1 MVEGIYCR
9 KLLKTRVLGCYD
21 AVASH
26 AGGHRIIVRL
36 GVFDSALCGRA
47 QKLGDVLCLGRILA
61 HRYPLTSV
69 VFIDIGFWDPAFL
82 WGRYRSMIWLST
94 SGIVVALAV
103 IMLLWV
109 VPRASRRAPAN
120 GSRRQLARV
129 GRTAEDIF
137 SSAKVLFNEETARST
152 GAAVPSASGR
162 AEVYA
167 STSTGSLEPLGG
179 VEFAESAA
187 SAAVNVQ
194 QRQEE
199 FTDDKTQLLYTTDA
213 AESAEDTDLWEE
225 ATMRE
230 DTNAQQQGTHDT
242 ELYDEPYDEDL
253 YAPEPDLD
261 SAPGAEPADGEVD
274 APAHW
279 EVTANSQPSGSR
291 IGRSIPE
298 VNIDAE
304 TEGQDPS
311 AAGED
316 TDSQPRSGT
325 HHQGTGRAEE
335 PRREAP
341 SAAAVRGPA
350 LHELSSPEE
359 VPEVQESML
368 GGPVPPGMTVHTG
381 RAVLLGVALLAFVAA
396 LGFALMAFSGMLS
409 WVWSVAALL
418 VAVATGGLLRYLAIS
433 GAKRPAAPRRESSN
447 APAAEQA
454 EATASTEHDSRE
466 SGADPAANT
475 RRSKE
480 TRPASARM
488 AAAGS
493 AARQGGSRTQGH
505 RAPAAEHHSEH
516 TAGRKRPAG
525 EGVQEGSSRPR
536 REPAPVRRHTPARRS
551 APAQGARA
559 AASPGVQREPDAQ
572 GAARRSAVEREPVR
586 ARTSQLPAIR
596 RGGRGSHLPPQLRPL
611 AHRDEPMLF
620 DIQSETPQV
629 PAASARTS
637 QPADSAKPSA
647 QATQTADSA
656 VSSASVTPAA
666 PAQSTPSQG
675 DSAEAVQPTV
685 PVPTQPPA
693 APARPE
699 AAAKTG
705 RVPQQNPSG
714 ASSFERSGSFDA
726 DVTAPITDG
735 IPTANLAQRAA
746 AARAQA
752 TRAAEAAQQVQREAA
767 ERARRRARQLNLQ
780 NPYPQQDP
788 VQQPSSDTA
797 EHTTVPL
804 GQGATPDA
812 PVQSPVPHTPV
823 PSTIDESD
831 LDSLDDDVS
840 PVFEPQQQL
849 GTLGSGFEDT
859 STQGIRLGPGAMP
872 MFKATSNTWEPVE
885 LPKPLHTLH
894 QKKDKDAKG
903 KGKTGE

>member
-1 MVEGIYCR
+1 M
-9 KLLKTRVLGCYD
+9 
-21 AVASH
+21 ASR

-36 GVFDSALCGRA
+36 GVFNPVLCGWA

-61 HRYPLTSV
+61 HRYPLISV
-69 VFIDIGFWDPAFL
+69 VFIDIGFWGPAFL

-137 SSAKVLFNEETARST
+137 LSAKVLFNEETARGT
-152 GAAVPSASGR
+152 GAAVPSASGK

-199 FTDDKTQLLYTTDA
+199 FADDKTQLLYTTDA
-213 AESAEDTDLWEE
+213 AESAEDADLWEE

-230 DTNAQQQGTHDT
+230 DANAQQQGAHDT

-261 SAPGAEPADGEVD
+261 SAPGAELADGEAD

-304 TEGQDPS
+304 TAGQDPS
-311 AAGED
+311 AAD

-335 PRREAP
+335 SRGEAP

-350 LHELSSPEE
+350 LHELSSTEE

-409 WVWSVAALL
+409 WVWPVAALL

-433 GAKRPAAPRRESSN
+433 GAKKPAASRRESSS
-447 APAAEQA
+447 APVSEQA
-454 EATASTEHDSRE
+454 EVTASAEHGSRE
-466 SGADPAANT
+466 SETAGADPAANT
-475 RRSKE
+475 RRTKGA
-480 TRPASARM
+480 RPAPARI

-493 AARQGGSRTQGH
+493 AARQGGSRMQGH
-505 RAPAAEHHSEH
+505 RAPAAEHRSERV
-516 TAGRKRPAG
+516 AGRERPAG
-525 EGVQEGSSRPR
+525 EGVQEESSRPR
-536 REPAPVRRHTPARRS
+536 REPAPLRRHTPARRS
-551 APAQGARA
+551 ASAQGARA

-572 GAARRSAVEREPVR
+572 GAARRSLAEREPVR

-620 DIQSETPQV
+620 DIQTETPQA
-629 PAASARTS
+629 PSA
-637 QPADSAKPSA
+637 SA
-647 QATQTADSA
+647 QATQPADSA
-656 VSSASVTPAA
+656 VSSAPVTAA
-666 PAQSTPSQG
+666 PTQSAPSQS
-675 DSAEAVQPTV
+675 DSAEAAQPTA

-705 RVPQQNPSG
+705 RVPQQNLSG

-735 IPTANLAQRAA
+735 ISTANLAQRAA

-812 PVQSPVPHTPV
+812 PPVQPPVPHTPV

>member
-36 GVFDSALCGRA
+36 GVFTPVLCGRA

-61 HRYPLTSV
+61 HRYPLISV
-69 VFIDIGFWDPAFL
+69 VFIDIGFWGPAFL

-137 SSAKVLFNEETARST
+137 LSAKVLFNEETARGT
-152 GAAVPSASGR
+152 GAAVPSASGK

-199 FTDDKTQLLYTTDA
+199 FADDKTQLLYTTDA
-213 AESAEDTDLWEE
+213 AESAEDADLWEE

-230 DTNAQQQGTHDT
+230 DANAQQQGAHDT

-261 SAPGAEPADGEVD
+261 SAPGAEPADGEAD

-304 TEGQDPS
+304 TVGQDPS
-311 AAGED
+311 AAD

-335 PRREAP
+335 SRGEAP

-350 LHELSSPEE
+350 LHELSSTEE

-409 WVWSVAALL
+409 WVWPVAALL

-433 GAKRPAAPRRESSN
+433 GAKKPAASRRESSS
-447 APAAEQA
+447 APVSEQA
-454 EATASTEHDSRE
+454 EATASAEHGSRE
-466 SGADPAANT
+466 SETAGADPAANT
-475 RRSKE
+475 HRAKGA
-480 TRPASARM
+480 RPAPARI

-493 AARQGGSRTQGH
+493 AARQGGSRMQGH
-505 RAPAAEHHSEH
+505 RAPAAEHRSERA
-516 TAGRKRPAG
+516 AGRERPAG
-525 EGVQEGSSRPR
+525 EGVQEESSRPR

-551 APAQGARA
+551 ASAQGSRA

-572 GAARRSAVEREPVR
+572 GAARRSSAEREPVR

-620 DIQSETPQV
+620 DIQPETPQA

-647 QATQTADSA
+647 QATQPADSA
-656 VSSASVTPAA
+656 VSSAPVTPAA
-666 PAQSTPSQG
+666 PTQSAPSQN
-675 DSAEAVQPTV
+675 DS
-685 PVPTQPPA
+685 
-693 APARPE
+693 
-699 AAAKTG
+699 
-705 RVPQQNPSG
+705 
-714 ASSFERSGSFDA
+714 
-726 DVTAPITDG
+726 
-735 IPTANLAQRAA
+735 
-746 AARAQA
+746 
-752 TRAAEAAQQVQREAA
+752 AEAAQQVQREAA

-804 GQGATPDA
+804 GQGTTPDVP
-812 PVQSPVPHTPV
+812 PVQPPVPHTPV

>member
-1 MVEGIYCR
+1 M
-9 KLLKTRVLGCYD
+9 
-21 AVASH
+21 ASR

-36 GVFDSALCGRA
+36 GVFNPVLCGWA

-61 HRYPLTSV
+61 HRYPLISV
-69 VFIDIGFWDPAFL
+69 VFIDIGFWGPAFL

-120 GSRRQLARV
+120 GSRRQLASV

-137 SSAKVLFNEETARST
+137 LSAKVLFNEETARGT
-152 GAAVPSASGR
+152 GAAVPSASGK

-199 FTDDKTQLLYTTDA
+199 FADDKTQLLYTTDA
-213 AESAEDTDLWEE
+213 AESAEDADLWEE

-230 DTNAQQQGTHDT
+230 DANAQQQGAHDT

-261 SAPGAEPADGEVD
+261 SAPGAELADGEAD

-304 TEGQDPS
+304 TAGQDPS
-311 AAGED
+311 AAD

-335 PRREAP
+335 SRGEAP

-350 LHELSSPEE
+350 LHELSSTEE

-409 WVWSVAALL
+409 WVWPVAALL

-433 GAKRPAAPRRESSN
+433 GAKKPAASRRESSS
-447 APAAEQA
+447 APVSEQA
-454 EATASTEHDSRE
+454 EVIASAEHGSRE
-466 SGADPAANT
+466 SETAGADPAANT
-475 RRSKE
+475 RRTKG
-480 TRPASARM
+480 TRPAPARI

-493 AARQGGSRTQGH
+493 AARQDSSRTQGR
-505 RAPAAEHHSEH
+505 RAPAAEHRSER
-516 TAGRKRPAG
+516 TAGRERPAG
-525 EGVQEGSSRPR
+525 EGVQEEPSRPR
-536 REPAPVRRHTPARRS
+536 REPAPLRRHTPARRS
-551 APAQGARA
+551 ASAQGARV
-559 AASPGVQREPDAQ
+559 AASPGVQREPDVQ

-620 DIQSETPQV
+620 DIQTETPQA
-629 PAASARTS
+629 PSA
-637 QPADSAKPSA
+637 SA
-647 QATQTADSA
+647 QATQPADSA
-656 VSSASVTPAA
+656 VSSAPVTAA
-666 PAQSTPSQG
+666 PTQSAPSQS
-675 DSAEAVQPTV
+675 DSAEAAQPTA

-705 RVPQQNPSG
+705 RVPQQNLSG

-726 DVTAPITDG
+726 DATAPITDG
-735 IPTANLAQRAA
+735 ISTANLAQRAA

-812 PVQSPVPHTPV
+812 PPVQPPVPHTPV

>member
-21 AVASH
+21 AVASR

-36 GVFDSALCGRA
+36 GVFNPVLCGRA

-69 VFIDIGFWDPAFL
+69 VFIDIGFWGPAFL

-152 GAAVPSASGR
+152 GAAVPSASGKV
-162 AEVYA
+162 EVYA

-199 FTDDKTQLLYTTDA
+199 FADDKTQLLYTTDA
-213 AESAEDTDLWEE
+213 AESAEDADLWEE

-230 DTNAQQQGTHDT
+230 DANAQQQGAHDT

-261 SAPGAEPADGEVD
+261 SAPGAEPADGEAD

-298 VNIDAE
+298 VNIDTE
-304 TEGQDPS
+304 TAGQDPS
-311 AAGED
+311 AAD

-335 PRREAP
+335 SRGEAP

-350 LHELSSPEE
+350 LHELSSTEE

-409 WVWSVAALL
+409 WVWPVAALL

-433 GAKRPAAPRRESSN
+433 GAKKPAASRRESSS
-447 APAAEQA
+447 APVAEQA
-454 EATASTEHDSRE
+454 EATASAEHGSRE
-466 SGADPAANT
+466 SETAGADPAANT
-475 RRSKE
+475 RRAKGA
-480 TRPASARM
+480 RPAPARI

-493 AARQGGSRTQGH
+493 VARQGGSSTQGR
-505 RAPAAEHHSEH
+505 RAPAAEYRSERA
-516 TAGRKRPAG
+516 AGRERPAG
-525 EGVQEGSSRPR
+525 GGVQEELSRPR
-536 REPAPVRRHTPARRS
+536 REPASVRRHTPARRS
-551 APAQGARA
+551 ASAQGARA
-559 AASPGVQREPDAQ
+559 AASPGVQRKPDAQ
-572 GAARRSAVEREPVR
+572 GAARRSSAEREPVR

-620 DIQSETPQV
+620 DIQPETPQA
-629 PAASARTS
+629 PSA
-637 QPADSAKPSA
+637 SA
-647 QATQTADSA
+647 QATQPADSA
-656 VSSASVTPAA
+656 VSSAPVTPAA
-666 PAQSTPSQG
+666 PTQSAPSQS
-675 DSAEAVQPTV
+675 DSAEAAQPTA

-788 VQQPSSDTA
+788 VHQPSSDTA

-812 PVQSPVPHTPV
+812 SVQSPVPHTPV

>member
-1 MVEGIYCR
+1 M
-9 KLLKTRVLGCYD
+9 
-21 AVASH
+21 ASR

-36 GVFDSALCGRA
+36 GVFNPVLCGWA

-61 HRYPLTSV
+61 HRYPLISV
-69 VFIDIGFWDPAFL
+69 VFIDIGFWGPAFL

-120 GSRRQLARV
+120 GSRRQLASV

-137 SSAKVLFNEETARST
+137 LSAKVLFNEETARGT
-152 GAAVPSASGR
+152 GAAVPSASGK

-199 FTDDKTQLLYTTDA
+199 FADDKTQLLYTTDA
-213 AESAEDTDLWEE
+213 AESAEDADLWEE

-230 DTNAQQQGTHDT
+230 DANAQQQGAHDT

-261 SAPGAEPADGEVD
+261 SAPGAELADGEAD

-304 TEGQDPS
+304 TVGQDPS
-311 AAGED
+311 AAD

-335 PRREAP
+335 SRGEAP

-350 LHELSSPEE
+350 LHELSSTEE

-409 WVWSVAALL
+409 WVWPVAALL

-433 GAKRPAAPRRESSN
+433 GAKKPAASRRESSS
-447 APAAEQA
+447 APVSEQA
-454 EATASTEHDSRE
+454 EVIASAEHGSRE
-466 SGADPAANT
+466 SETAGADPAANT
-475 RRSKE
+475 RRTKG
-480 TRPASARM
+480 TRPAPARI

-505 RAPAAEHHSEH
+505 RAPAAEHRSERV
-516 TAGRKRPAG
+516 AGRERPAG
-525 EGVQEGSSRPR
+525 EGVQEESSRPR
-536 REPAPVRRHTPARRS
+536 REPAPLRRHTPARRS
-551 APAQGARA
+551 ASAQGARV
-559 AASPGVQREPDAQ
+559 AASPGVQREPDVQ

-620 DIQSETPQV
+620 DIQTETPQA
-629 PAASARTS
+629 PSA
-637 QPADSAKPSA
+637 SA
-647 QATQTADSA
+647 QATQPADSA
-656 VSSASVTPAA
+656 VSSAPVTAA
-666 PAQSTPSQG
+666 PTQSAPSQS
-675 DSAEAVQPTV
+675 DSAEAAQPTA

-705 RVPQQNPSG
+705 RVPQQNLSG

-726 DVTAPITDG
+726 DATAPITDG
-735 IPTANLAQRAA
+735 ISTANLAQRAA

-804 GQGATPDA
+804 GQGTTPDVP
-812 PVQSPVPHTPV
+812 PVQPPVPHTPV

>member
-1 MVEGIYCR
+1 M
-9 KLLKTRVLGCYD
+9 
-21 AVASH
+21 ASH

-36 GVFDSALCGRA
+36 GVFNPVLCGRA
-47 QKLGDVLCLGRILA
+47 QKLGDVLCLRRILA

-120 GSRRQLARV
+120 GSRRQLASV

-137 SSAKVLFNEETARST
+137 LSAKVLFNEEAARGT
-152 GAAVPSASGR
+152 GATVPSASGK

-199 FTDDKTQLLYTTDA
+199 FADDKTQLLYTTDA
-213 AESAEDTDLWEE
+213 AESAEDADLWEE

-230 DTNAQQQGTHDT
+230 EANAQQQGAHDT

-261 SAPGAEPADGEVD
+261 SAPGAEPADGEAD

-304 TEGQDPS
+304 TAGQDPS
-311 AAGED
+311 AAD
-316 TDSQPRSGT
+316 TDSQRPSGT

-335 PRREAP
+335 PRGEAP

-350 LHELSSPEE
+350 LHELSSTEE

-409 WVWSVAALL
+409 WVWPVAALL

-433 GAKRPAAPRRESSN
+433 GAKRPAASRRESSS
-447 APAAEQA
+447 APATEQA
-454 EATASTEHDSRE
+454 EATASAERGSRE
-466 SGADPAANT
+466 SETAGADPAANT
-475 RRSKE
+475 RRTKGA
-480 TRPASARM
+480 RPAPARI

-493 AARQGGSRTQGH
+493 VARQDSGRTQGR
-505 RAPAAEHHSEH
+505 RAPVAEHRSERA
-516 TAGRKRPAG
+516 AGRERPAG
-525 EGVQEGSSRPR
+525 EGVQEESSRPR
-536 REPAPVRRHTPARRS
+536 REPAPLRRHTPARRS
-551 APAQGARA
+551 ASAQGARA

-572 GAARRSAVEREPVR
+572 GAARRSAAEREPVR

-620 DIQSETPQV
+620 DIQPETPQAPSV
-629 PAASARTS
+629 
-637 QPADSAKPSA
+637 SA
-647 QATQTADSA
+647 QATQPADSA
-656 VSSASVTPAA
+656 VSSAPVTPAA
-666 PAQSTPSQG
+666 PTQSAPSQN
-675 DSAEAVQPTV
+675 DSAEAAQPTA

-693 APARPE
+693 TPARPE
-699 AAAKTG
+699 TAAKTG
-705 RVPQQNPSG
+705 RVPQQNLSG

-726 DVTAPITDG
+726 DATAPITDG

-780 NPYPQQDP
+780 NPYPQQ
-788 VQQPSSDTA
+788 QPSSDTA

-804 GQGATPDA
+804 GQGATPDVP
-812 PVQSPVPHTPV
+812 PVQPPVPHTPV

>member
-1 MVEGIYCR
+1 M
-9 KLLKTRVLGCYD
+9 
-21 AVASH
+21 ASH

-36 GVFDSALCGRA
+36 GVFNSALCGRA

-61 HRYPLTSV
+61 HRYPLISV
-69 VFIDIGFWDPAFL
+69 VFIDIGFWGPAFL

-120 GSRRQLARV
+120 GSRRQLASV

-137 SSAKVLFNEETARST
+137 LSAKVLFNEETARGT
-152 GAAVPSASGR
+152 GAAVPSASGK

-199 FTDDKTQLLYTTDA
+199 FADDKTQLLYTTDA
-213 AESAEDTDLWEE
+213 AESAEDADLWEE

-230 DTNAQQQGTHDT
+230 DANAQQQGAHDT

-261 SAPGAEPADGEVD
+261 SAPGAELADGEAD

-304 TEGQDPS
+304 TAGQDPS
-311 AAGED
+311 AAD
-316 TDSQPRSGT
+316 TDSQRPSGT

-335 PRREAP
+335 SRGEAP

-350 LHELSSPEE
+350 LHELSSTEE

-409 WVWSVAALL
+409 WVWPVAALL

-433 GAKRPAAPRRESSN
+433 GAKKPAASRRESSS
-447 APAAEQA
+447 APVSEQA
-454 EATASTEHDSRE
+454 EVIASAEHGSRE
-466 SGADPAANT
+466 SETAGADPAANT
-475 RRSKE
+475 RRTKG
-480 TRPASARM
+480 TRPAPARI

-493 AARQGGSRTQGH
+493 AARQDSGRTQGH
-505 RAPAAEHHSEH
+505 RAPAAEHRSERA
-516 TAGRKRPAG
+516 AGRERPAG
-525 EGVQEGSSRPR
+525 EGVQEESSRPR
-536 REPAPVRRHTPARRS
+536 REPAPLRRHTPARRS
-551 APAQGARA
+551 ASAQGARV

-572 GAARRSAVEREPVR
+572 GAARRSSAEREPVR

-620 DIQSETPQV
+620 DIQTETPQA
-629 PAASARTS
+629 PSA
-637 QPADSAKPSA
+637 SA
-647 QATQTADSA
+647 QATQPADSA
-656 VSSASVTPAA
+656 VSSAPVTAA
-666 PAQSTPSQG
+666 PTQSAPSQS
-675 DSAEAVQPTV
+675 DSAEAAQPTA

-705 RVPQQNPSG
+705 RVPQQNLSG

-726 DVTAPITDG
+726 DATAPITDG

-804 GQGATPDA
+804 GQGATPEVP
-812 PVQSPVPHTPV
+812 PVQPPVPHTPV

>member
-1 MVEGIYCR
+1 M
-9 KLLKTRVLGCYD
+9 
-21 AVASH
+21 ASR

-36 GVFDSALCGRA
+36 GVFNPVLCGWA

-61 HRYPLTSV
+61 HRYPLISV
-69 VFIDIGFWDPAFL
+69 VFIDIGFWGPAFL

-120 GSRRQLARV
+120 GSRRQLASV

-137 SSAKVLFNEETARST
+137 LSAKVLFNEETARGT
-152 GAAVPSASGR
+152 GAAVPSASGK

-199 FTDDKTQLLYTTDA
+199 FADDKTQLLYTTDA
-213 AESAEDTDLWEE
+213 AESAEDADLWEE

-230 DTNAQQQGTHDT
+230 DANAQQQGAHDT

-261 SAPGAEPADGEVD
+261 SAPGAELADGEAD

-304 TEGQDPS
+304 TAGQDPS
-311 AAGED
+311 AAD

-335 PRREAP
+335 SRGEAP

-350 LHELSSPEE
+350 LHELSSTEE

-409 WVWSVAALL
+409 WVWPVAALL

-433 GAKRPAAPRRESSN
+433 GAKKPAASRRESSS
-447 APAAEQA
+447 APVSEQA
-454 EATASTEHDSRE
+454 EVIASAEHGSRE
-466 SGADPAANT
+466 SETAGADPAANT
-475 RRSKE
+475 RRTKG
-480 TRPASARM
+480 TRPAPARI

-505 RAPAAEHHSEH
+505 RAPAAEHRSERV
-516 TAGRKRPAG
+516 AGRERPAG
-525 EGVQEGSSRPR
+525 EGVQEESSRPR
-536 REPAPVRRHTPARRS
+536 REPAPLRRHTPARRS
-551 APAQGARA
+551 ASAQGARV
-559 AASPGVQREPDAQ
+559 AASPGVQREPDVQ

-620 DIQSETPQV
+620 DIQTETPQA
-629 PAASARTS
+629 PSA
-637 QPADSAKPSA
+637 SA
-647 QATQTADSA
+647 QATQPADSA
-656 VSSASVTPAA
+656 VSSAPVTAA
-666 PAQSTPSQG
+666 PTQSAPSQS
-675 DSAEAVQPTV
+675 DSAEAAQPTA

-705 RVPQQNPSG
+705 RVPQQNLSG

-726 DVTAPITDG
+726 DATAPITDG

-812 PVQSPVPHTPV
+812 PPVQPPVPHTPV

>member
-1 MVEGIYCR
+1 M
-9 KLLKTRVLGCYD
+9 
-21 AVASH
+21 ASH

-36 GVFDSALCGRA
+36 GVFNSALCGRA

-61 HRYPLTSV
+61 HRYPLISV
-69 VFIDIGFWDPAFL
+69 VFIDIGFWGPAFL

-120 GSRRQLARV
+120 GSRRQLASV

-137 SSAKVLFNEETARST
+137 LSAKVLFNEETARGT
-152 GAAVPSASGR
+152 GAAVPSASGK

-199 FTDDKTQLLYTTDA
+199 FADDKTQLLYTTDA
-213 AESAEDTDLWEE
+213 AESAEDADLWEE

-230 DTNAQQQGTHDT
+230 DANAQQQGAHDT

-261 SAPGAEPADGEVD
+261 SAPGAEPADGEAD

-304 TEGQDPS
+304 TAGQDPS
-311 AAGED
+311 AAD
-316 TDSQPRSGT
+316 TDSQRPSGT

-335 PRREAP
+335 SRGEAP

-350 LHELSSPEE
+350 LHELSSTEE

-409 WVWSVAALL
+409 WVWPVAALL

-433 GAKRPAAPRRESSN
+433 GAKKPAASRRESSS
-447 APAAEQA
+447 APVSEQA
-454 EATASTEHDSRE
+454 EVIASAEHGSRE
-466 SGADPAANT
+466 SETAGADPAANT
-475 RRSKE
+475 RRTKGA
-480 TRPASARM
+480 RPAPARI

-493 AARQGGSRTQGH
+493 VARQGGSRMQGH
-505 RAPAAEHHSEH
+505 RAPAAEHRSER
-516 TAGRKRPAG
+516 TAGRERPAG
-525 EGVQEGSSRPR
+525 EGVQEESSRPR
-536 REPAPVRRHTPARRS
+536 REPAPLRRHTPARRS
-551 APAQGARA
+551 ASAQGARA

-572 GAARRSAVEREPVR
+572 GAARRSSAEREPVR

-620 DIQSETPQV
+620 DIQTETPQA
-629 PAASARTS
+629 PSA
-637 QPADSAKPSA
+637 SA
-647 QATQTADSA
+647 QATQPADSA
-656 VSSASVTPAA
+656 VSSAPVTAA
-666 PAQSTPSQG
+666 PTQSAPSQS
-675 DSAEAVQPTV
+675 DSAEAAQPTA

-705 RVPQQNPSG
+705 RVPQQNLSG

-726 DVTAPITDG
+726 DATAPITDG
-735 IPTANLAQRAA
+735 ISTANLAQRAA

-780 NPYPQQDP
+780 NPYPQQ
-788 VQQPSSDTA
+788 QPSSDTA

-804 GQGATPDA
+804 GQGATPEVP
-812 PVQSPVPHTPV
+812 PVQPPVPHTPV

-840 PVFEPQQQL
+840 PVFEPQL

>member
-36 GVFDSALCGRA
+36 GVFNPVLCGRA

-69 VFIDIGFWDPAFL
+69 VFIDIGFWGPAFL

-152 GAAVPSASGR
+152 GAAVPSASGKV
-162 AEVYA
+162 EVYA

-199 FTDDKTQLLYTTDA
+199 FADDKTQLLYTTDA
-213 AESAEDTDLWEE
+213 AESAEDADLWEE

-230 DTNAQQQGTHDT
+230 DANAQQQGAHDT

-261 SAPGAEPADGEVD
+261 SAPGAEPADGEAD

-304 TEGQDPS
+304 TAGQDPS
-311 AAGED
+311 AAD

-335 PRREAP
+335 SRGEAP

-350 LHELSSPEE
+350 LHELSSTEE

-409 WVWSVAALL
+409 WVWPVAALL

-433 GAKRPAAPRRESSN
+433 GAKKPAASRRESSS

-454 EATASTEHDSRE
+454 EATASAERGSRE
-466 SGADPAANT
+466 SETAGADPAANT
-475 RRSKE
+475 RRAKGA
-480 TRPASARM
+480 RPAPARI

-493 AARQGGSRTQGH
+493 VARQGGSSTQGR
-505 RAPAAEHHSEH
+505 RAPAAEYRSERA
-516 TAGRKRPAG
+516 AGRERPAG
-525 EGVQEGSSRPR
+525 GGVQEELSRPR
-536 REPAPVRRHTPARRS
+536 REPASVRRHTPARRS
-551 APAQGARA
+551 ASAQGARA
-559 AASPGVQREPDAQ
+559 AASPGVQRKPDAQ
-572 GAARRSAVEREPVR
+572 GAARRSSAEREPVR

-620 DIQSETPQV
+620 DIQPETPQA
-629 PAASARTS
+629 PSA
-637 QPADSAKPSA
+637 SA
-647 QATQTADSA
+647 QATQPADSA
-656 VSSASVTPAA
+656 VSSAPVTPAA
-666 PAQSTPSQG
+666 PTQSAPSQS
-675 DSAEAVQPTV
+675 DSAEAAQPTA

-788 VQQPSSDTA
+788 VHQPSSDTA

-812 PVQSPVPHTPV
+812 SVQSPVPHTPV

>member
-1 MVEGIYCR
+1 
-9 KLLKTRVLGCYD
+9 
-21 AVASH
+21 
-26 AGGHRIIVRL
+26 
-36 GVFDSALCGRA
+36 
-47 QKLGDVLCLGRILA
+47 
-61 HRYPLTSV
+61 
-69 VFIDIGFWDPAFL
+69 
-82 WGRYRSMIWLST
+82 MIWLST

-120 GSRRQLARV
+120 GSRRQLASV

-137 SSAKVLFNEETARST
+137 LSAKVLFNEETARGT
-152 GAAVPSASGR
+152 GAAVPSASGK

-199 FTDDKTQLLYTTDA
+199 FADDKTQLLYTTDA

-225 ATMRE
+225 VTMRE
-230 DTNAQQQGTHDT
+230 DANAQQQGAHDT

-261 SAPGAEPADGEVD
+261 SAPGAEPADGEAD

-304 TEGQDPS
+304 TAGQDPS
-311 AAGED
+311 AAD

-335 PRREAP
+335 SRGEAP

-350 LHELSSPEE
+350 LHELSSTEE

-381 RAVLLGVALLAFVAA
+381 RAVLLGVALLAFVAS

-409 WVWSVAALL
+409 WVWPVAALL

-433 GAKRPAAPRRESSN
+433 GAKKPAASRRESSS
-447 APAAEQA
+447 APVSEQA
-454 EATASTEHDSRE
+454 EATASAEHGSRE
-466 SGADPAANT
+466 SETVGADPAANT
-475 RRSKE
+475 RRTKGA
-480 TRPASARM
+480 RPAPARI

-493 AARQGGSRTQGH
+493 VARQDSGRTQGR
-505 RAPAAEHHSEH
+505 RAPAAEYRSER
-516 TAGRKRPAG
+516 TAGRERPAG
-525 EGVQEGSSRPR
+525 EGVQEESSRPR

-551 APAQGARA
+551 ASAQGARA

-572 GAARRSAVEREPVR
+572 GAARRSSAEREPVR

-620 DIQSETPQV
+620 DIQSETPQA
-629 PAASARTS
+629 PSA
-637 QPADSAKPSA
+637 SA
-647 QATQTADSA
+647 QATQPADST
-656 VSSASVTPAA
+656 VSSAPVTPAA
-666 PAQSTPSQG
+666 PTQSAPSQG
-675 DSAEAVQPTV
+675 DSAEAAQPTA

-699 AAAKTG
+699 AATRTG

-714 ASSFERSGSFDA
+714 ASSFERSCSFDA
-726 DVTAPITDG
+726 DATAPITDG

-788 VQQPSSDTA
+788 VHQPSSNTA

-804 GQGATPDA
+804 GQGTTPDA
-812 PVQSPVPHTPV
+812 PVQPPIPHTPV

>member
-1 MVEGIYCR
+1 
-9 KLLKTRVLGCYD
+9 
-21 AVASH
+21 
-26 AGGHRIIVRL
+26 
-36 GVFDSALCGRA
+36 
-47 QKLGDVLCLGRILA
+47 
-61 HRYPLTSV
+61 
-69 VFIDIGFWDPAFL
+69 
-82 WGRYRSMIWLST
+82 
-94 SGIVVALAV
+94 
-103 IMLLWV
+103 
-109 VPRASRRAPAN
+109 
-120 GSRRQLARV
+120 
-129 GRTAEDIF
+129 
-137 SSAKVLFNEETARST
+137 
-152 GAAVPSASGR
+152 
-162 AEVYA
+162 
-167 STSTGSLEPLGG
+167 
-179 VEFAESAA
+179 
-187 SAAVNVQ
+187 
-194 QRQEE
+194 
-199 FTDDKTQLLYTTDA
+199 
-213 AESAEDTDLWEE
+213 
-225 ATMRE
+225 MRE
-230 DTNAQQQGTHDT
+230 DANAQQQGAHDT

-261 SAPGAEPADGEVD
+261 SAPGAEPADGEAD

-311 AAGED
+311 AAGKD

-350 LHELSSPEE
+350 LHELSSTEE

-409 WVWSVAALL
+409 WVWPVAALL

-433 GAKRPAAPRRESSN
+433 GAKKPAASRRESSS

-454 EATASTEHDSRE
+454 EATASAEHGSRE
-466 SGADPAANT
+466 SETAGADPAANT
-475 RRSKE
+475 RRTKE
-480 TRPASARM
+480 ARPAPARI
-488 AAAGS
+488 AAAGLV
-493 AARQGGSRTQGH
+493 ARQGGSRMQGH
-505 RAPAAEHHSEH
+505 RAPAAEHRSERA
-516 TAGRKRPAG
+516 AGRERPAG
-525 EGVQEGSSRPR
+525 EGVQEESSRPR

-551 APAQGARA
+551 ASAQGARA
-559 AASPGVQREPDAQ
+559 AASPGVQRKPDAQ
-572 GAARRSAVEREPVR
+572 GAARRSLAEREPVR

-620 DIQSETPQV
+620 DIQPETP
-629 PAASARTS
+629 PAPSA
-637 QPADSAKPSA
+637 SA
-647 QATQTADSA
+647 QATQPADSA
-656 VSSASVTPAA
+656 VSSAPVTPAA
-666 PAQSTPSQG
+666 PTQSAPSQS
-675 DSAEAVQPTV
+675 DSAEAAQPTA

-705 RVPQQNPSG
+705 RVPQQNLSG

-726 DVTAPITDG
+726 DATAPITDG
-735 IPTANLAQRAA
+735 ISTANLAQRAA

-767 ERARRRARQLNLQ
+767 ERARRRARPLNLQ

-788 VQQPSSDTA
+788 VHQPSSDTA

-812 PVQSPVPHTPV
+812 PPVQPPVPHTPV

>member
-1 MVEGIYCR
+1 M
-9 KLLKTRVLGCYD
+9 
-21 AVASH
+21 ASR

-36 GVFDSALCGRA
+36 GVFNPVLCGWA

-61 HRYPLTSV
+61 HRYPLISV
-69 VFIDIGFWDPAFL
+69 VFIDIGFWGPAFL

-120 GSRRQLARV
+120 GSRRQLASV

-137 SSAKVLFNEETARST
+137 LSAKVLFNEETARGT
-152 GAAVPSASGR
+152 GAAVPSASGK

-199 FTDDKTQLLYTTDA
+199 FADDKTQLLYTTDA
-213 AESAEDTDLWEE
+213 AESAEDADLWEE

-230 DTNAQQQGTHDT
+230 DANAQQQGAHDT

-261 SAPGAEPADGEVD
+261 SAPGAELADGEAD

-304 TEGQDPS
+304 TAGQDPS
-311 AAGED
+311 AAD

-335 PRREAP
+335 SRGEAP

-350 LHELSSPEE
+350 LHELSSTEE

-409 WVWSVAALL
+409 WVWPVAALL

-433 GAKRPAAPRRESSN
+433 GAKKPAASRRESSS
-447 APAAEQA
+447 APVSEQA
-454 EATASTEHDSRE
+454 EVIASAEHGSRE
-466 SGADPAANT
+466 SETAGADPAANT
-475 RRSKE
+475 RRTKG
-480 TRPASARM
+480 TRPAPARI

-505 RAPAAEHHSEH
+505 RAPAAEHRSERV
-516 TAGRKRPAG
+516 AGRERPAG
-525 EGVQEGSSRPR
+525 EGVQEESSRPR
-536 REPAPVRRHTPARRS
+536 REPAPLRRHTPARRS
-551 APAQGARA
+551 ASAQGARV
-559 AASPGVQREPDAQ
+559 AASPGVQREPDVQ

-620 DIQSETPQV
+620 DIQTETPQA
-629 PAASARTS
+629 PSA
-637 QPADSAKPSA
+637 SA
-647 QATQTADSA
+647 QATQPADSA
-656 VSSASVTPAA
+656 VSSAPVTAA
-666 PAQSTPSQG
+666 PTQSAPSQS
-675 DSAEAVQPTV
+675 DSAEAAQPTA

-705 RVPQQNPSG
+705 RVPQQNLSG

-726 DVTAPITDG
+726 DATAPITDG
-735 IPTANLAQRAA
+735 ISTANLAQRAA

-812 PVQSPVPHTPV
+812 SVQSPVPHTPV

>member
-1 MVEGIYCR
+1 M
-9 KLLKTRVLGCYD
+9 
-21 AVASH
+21 ASR

-36 GVFDSALCGRA
+36 GVFNPVLCGRA

-120 GSRRQLARV
+120 GSRRQLASV

-137 SSAKVLFNEETARST
+137 SSAKVLFNEETARGT
-152 GAAVPSASGR
+152 GAAVPSASGK

-187 SAAVNVQ
+187 SAVVNVQ

-199 FTDDKTQLLYTTDA
+199 FADDKTQLLYTTDA
-213 AESAEDTDLWEE
+213 AESAEDADLWEE

-230 DTNAQQQGTHDT
+230 EANAQQQGAHDT

-261 SAPGAEPADGEVD
+261 SAPGAEPADGEAD

-304 TEGQDPS
+304 TAGQDPS

-325 HHQGTGRAEE
+325 HHQGTGRAEG
-335 PRREAP
+335 PRGEAP
-341 SAAAVRGPA
+341 SAAVVRGPA
-350 LHELSSPEE
+350 LHELSSTEE

-381 RAVLLGVALLAFVAA
+381 RAVLLGVALLAFIAA

-409 WVWSVAALL
+409 WVWPVAALL

-433 GAKRPAAPRRESSN
+433 GAKKPAASRRESSS
-447 APAAEQA
+447 APAVEQA
-454 EATASTEHDSRE
+454 EPTASAEHGSRE
-466 SGADPAANT
+466 SETVGADPAANT
-475 RRSKE
+475 RRTKG
-480 TRPASARM
+480 TRPAPARI

-493 AARQGGSRTQGH
+493 VARQDSGRTQGR
-505 RAPAAEHHSEH
+505 RAPAAEYRSER
-516 TAGRKRPAG
+516 TAGRERPAG
-525 EGVQEGSSRPR
+525 EGVQEESSRPR
-536 REPAPVRRHTPARRS
+536 REPAPLRRHTPARRS
-551 APAQGARA
+551 ASAQGARA

-572 GAARRSAVEREPVR
+572 GTARRSLAEREPVR

-620 DIQSETPQV
+620 DIQPETPQA
-629 PAASARTS
+629 PSA
-637 QPADSAKPSA
+637 SA
-647 QATQTADSA
+647 QATQPADSA
-656 VSSASVTPAA
+656 VSSAPVTPAA
-666 PAQSTPSQG
+666 PIQSAPSQS
-675 DSAEAVQPTV
+675 DSAEAAQPTA

-735 IPTANLAQRAA
+735 ISTANLAQRAA

-780 NPYPQQDP
+780 NPYPQQ
-788 VQQPSSDTA
+788 QPSSDTA

-804 GQGATPDA
+804 GQGTTPDA

>member
-1 MVEGIYCR
+1 M
-9 KLLKTRVLGCYD
+9 
-21 AVASH
+21 ASR

-36 GVFDSALCGRA
+36 GVFNPVLCGRA

-69 VFIDIGFWDPAFL
+69 VFIDIGFWGPAFL

-152 GAAVPSASGR
+152 GAAVPSASGKV
-162 AEVYA
+162 EVYA

-199 FTDDKTQLLYTTDA
+199 FADDKTQLLYTTDA
-213 AESAEDTDLWEE
+213 AESAEDADLWEE

-230 DTNAQQQGTHDT
+230 DANAQQQGAHDT

-261 SAPGAEPADGEVD
+261 SAPGAEPADGEAD

-304 TEGQDPS
+304 TAGQDPS
-311 AAGED
+311 AAD

-335 PRREAP
+335 SRGEAP

-350 LHELSSPEE
+350 LHELSSTEE

-409 WVWSVAALL
+409 WVWPVAALL

-433 GAKRPAAPRRESSN
+433 GAKKPAASRRESSS
-447 APAAEQA
+447 APVAEQA
-454 EATASTEHDSRE
+454 EATASAEHGSRE
-466 SGADPAANT
+466 SETAGADPAANT
-475 RRSKE
+475 RRAKGA
-480 TRPASARM
+480 RPAPARI

-493 AARQGGSRTQGH
+493 VARQGGSSTQGR
-505 RAPAAEHHSEH
+505 RAPAAEYRSERA
-516 TAGRKRPAG
+516 AGRERPAG
-525 EGVQEGSSRPR
+525 GGVQEELSRPR
-536 REPAPVRRHTPARRS
+536 REPASVRRHTPARRS
-551 APAQGARA
+551 ASAQGARA
-559 AASPGVQREPDAQ
+559 AASPGVQRKPDAQ
-572 GAARRSAVEREPVR
+572 GAARRSSAEREPVR

-620 DIQSETPQV
+620 DIQPETPQA
-629 PAASARTS
+629 PSA
-637 QPADSAKPSA
+637 SA
-647 QATQTADSA
+647 QATQPADSA
-656 VSSASVTPAA
+656 VSSAPVTPAA
-666 PAQSTPSQG
+666 PTQSAPSQS
-675 DSAEAVQPTV
+675 DSAEAAQPTA

-788 VQQPSSDTA
+788 VHQPSSDTA

-812 PVQSPVPHTPV
+812 SVQSPVPHTPV

>member
-1 MVEGIYCR
+1 
-9 KLLKTRVLGCYD
+9 
-21 AVASH
+21 
-26 AGGHRIIVRL
+26 
-36 GVFDSALCGRA
+36 
-47 QKLGDVLCLGRILA
+47 
-61 HRYPLTSV
+61 
-69 VFIDIGFWDPAFL
+69 
-82 WGRYRSMIWLST
+82 MIWLST

-120 GSRRQLARV
+120 GSRRQLASV

-137 SSAKVLFNEETARST
+137 LSAKVLFNEEAAHGT
-152 GAAVPSASGR
+152 GAAVPSASGK

-187 SAAVNVQ
+187 SAAVTVQ

-199 FTDDKTQLLYTTDA
+199 FADDKTQLLYTTDA
-213 AESAEDTDLWEE
+213 AESAEDADLWEE

-230 DTNAQQQGTHDT
+230 DANAQQQGAHDI

-261 SAPGAEPADGEVD
+261 SAPGAEPADGEAD

-304 TEGQDPS
+304 TAGQDPS

-316 TDSQPRSGT
+316 TDSQRPSGT
-325 HHQGTGRAEE
+325 HHQGTRRAEE
-335 PRREAP
+335 SRGEAP

-350 LHELSSPEE
+350 LHELSSTEE

-409 WVWSVAALL
+409 WVWPVAALL

-433 GAKRPAAPRRESSN
+433 GAKKPAASRRESSS
-447 APAAEQA
+447 APVSEQA
-454 EATASTEHDSRE
+454 EATASAERGSRE
-466 SGADPAANT
+466 SETAGADPAANT
-475 RRSKE
+475 RRTKGA
-480 TRPASARM
+480 RPAPARI

-493 AARQGGSRTQGH
+493 TARQGGGRTQGR
-505 RAPAAEHHSEH
+505 RAPAAEHRSER
-516 TAGRKRPAG
+516 AAERERPAG
-525 EGVQEGSSRPR
+525 EGAQEESSRPR
-536 REPAPVRRHTPARRS
+536 REPAPLRRHTPARRS
-551 APAQGARA
+551 ASAQGARA
-559 AASPGVQREPDAQ
+559 AASPRVQREPDAQ
-572 GAARRSAVEREPVR
+572 GAARRSAAEREPVR

-620 DIQSETPQV
+620 DIQPETPQA
-629 PAASARTS
+629 PSA
-637 QPADSAKPSA
+637 SA
-647 QATQTADSA
+647 QATQPADSA
-656 VSSASVTPAA
+656 VSSAPVAPAA
-666 PAQSTPSQG
+666 PTQSAPSQS
-675 DSAEAVQPTV
+675 DSAEAAQSTA

-735 IPTANLAQRAA
+735 ISTANLAQRAA

-804 GQGATPDA
+804 GQGATPDVP
-812 PVQSPVPHTPV
+812 PVQPPVPHTPV

>member
-1 MVEGIYCR
+1 M
-9 KLLKTRVLGCYD
+9 
-21 AVASH
+21 ASR

-36 GVFDSALCGRA
+36 GVFNPVLCGWA

-61 HRYPLTSV
+61 HRYPLISV
-69 VFIDIGFWDPAFL
+69 VFIDIGFWGPAFL

-137 SSAKVLFNEETARST
+137 LSAKVLFNEETARGT
-152 GAAVPSASGR
+152 GAAVPSASGK

-199 FTDDKTQLLYTTDA
+199 FADDKTQLLYTTDA
-213 AESAEDTDLWEE
+213 AESAEDADLWEE

-230 DTNAQQQGTHDT
+230 DANAQQQGAHDT

-261 SAPGAEPADGEVD
+261 SAPGAELADGEAD

-304 TEGQDPS
+304 TAGQDPS

-316 TDSQPRSGT
+316 TDSQHPSGT
-325 HHQGTGRAEE
+325 HHQGTGCAEE
-335 PRREAP
+335 SRGEAP

-350 LHELSSPEE
+350 LHELSSIEE

-433 GAKRPAAPRRESSN
+433 GAKRPAASRRESSS
-447 APAAEQA
+447 APVSEQA
-454 EATASTEHDSRE
+454 EVIASAEHGSRE
-466 SGADPAANT
+466 SETAGADPAANT
-475 RRSKE
+475 RRTKGA
-480 TRPASARM
+480 RPAPARI

-493 AARQGGSRTQGH
+493 AARQGGSRMQGH
-505 RAPAAEHHSEH
+505 RAPAAEHRSERA
-516 TAGRKRPAG
+516 AGRERPAG

-536 REPAPVRRHTPARRS
+536 REPAPMRRHTPARRS
-551 APAQGARA
+551 APAQGARI
-559 AASPGVQREPDAQ
+559 AASPGVQREPGAQ
-572 GAARRSAVEREPVR
+572 GTARRSAVEREPVR

-611 AHRDEPMLF
+611 VHRDEPMLF
-620 DIQSETPQV
+620 DIQSETPQA

-647 QATQTADSA
+647 QATQAADPA
-656 VSSASVTPAA
+656 VSSAPVTPAA
-666 PAQSTPSQG
+666 PAQSAPSQG
-675 DSAEAVQPTV
+675 DSAEAVQPTA

-693 APARPE
+693 APAQPE

-705 RVPQQNPSG
+705 RVPQQQNPSG
-714 ASSFERSGSFDA
+714 ASSLERSGSFDA
-726 DVTAPITDG
+726 DATAPITDG

-752 TRAAEAAQQVQREAA
+752 TRAAETAQQVQREAA

-804 GQGATPDA
+804 GQGAAPDA
-812 PVQSPVPHTPV
+812 PPTQPPVPHTPV

-859 STQGIRLGPGAMP
+859 STQGVRLGPGAMP

>member
-1 MVEGIYCR
+1 M
-9 KLLKTRVLGCYD
+9 
-21 AVASH
+21 ASH

-36 GVFDSALCGRA
+36 GVFNSMLCGRA

-61 HRYPLTSV
+61 HRYPLISV

-137 SSAKVLFNEETARST
+137 LSAKVLFNEETARGT
-152 GAAVPSASGR
+152 GAAVPSASGK

-199 FTDDKTQLLYTTDA
+199 FADDKTQLLYTTDA
-213 AESAEDTDLWEE
+213 AESAEDADLWEE

-230 DTNAQQQGTHDT
+230 DANAQQQGAHDT

-261 SAPGAEPADGEVD
+261 SAPGAEPADGEAD

-304 TEGQDPS
+304 TAGQDPS
-311 AAGED
+311 AAD

-335 PRREAP
+335 SRGEAP

-350 LHELSSPEE
+350 LHELSSTEE

-409 WVWSVAALL
+409 WVWPVAALL

-433 GAKRPAAPRRESSN
+433 AAKKPAASRRESSS
-447 APAAEQA
+447 APVAEQA
-454 EATASTEHDSRE
+454 EATASAEHGSRE
-466 SGADPAANT
+466 SETAGADPAANT
-475 RRSKE
+475 RRAKGA
-480 TRPASARM
+480 RPAPTRI

-493 AARQGGSRTQGH
+493 AARQDSSRTQGR
-505 RAPAAEHHSEH
+505 RAPAAEHRSERA
-516 TAGRKRPAG
+516 AGRERPAG
-525 EGVQEGSSRPR
+525 EGVQEESSRPR

-551 APAQGARA
+551 ASAQGARA
-559 AASPGVQREPDAQ
+559 AASPGVQREPDVQ
-572 GAARRSAVEREPVR
+572 GAARRSSAEREPVR

-620 DIQSETPQV
+620 DIQPETPQA
-629 PAASARTS
+629 PSA
-637 QPADSAKPSA
+637 SA
-647 QATQTADSA
+647 QATQPADSA
-656 VSSASVTPAA
+656 VSSAPVTPAA
-666 PAQSTPSQG
+666 PTQSAPSQS
-675 DSAEAVQPTV
+675 DSAEAAQPTA

-735 IPTANLAQRAA
+735 ISTANLAQRAA

-780 NPYPQQDP
+780 NPYPQQ
-788 VQQPSSDTA
+788 QPSSDTA

-812 PVQSPVPHTPV
+812 PPAQPPIPHTPV

>member
-1 MVEGIYCR
+1 M
-9 KLLKTRVLGCYD
+9 
-21 AVASH
+21 ASR

-36 GVFDSALCGRA
+36 GVFNPVLCGWA

-137 SSAKVLFNEETARST
+137 LSAKVLFNEETARGT
-152 GAAVPSASGR
+152 GAAVPSASGK

-199 FTDDKTQLLYTTDA
+199 FADDKTQLLYTTDA
-213 AESAEDTDLWEE
+213 AESAEDADLWEE

-230 DTNAQQQGTHDT
+230 DANAQQQGAHDT

-261 SAPGAEPADGEVD
+261 SAPGAELADGEAD

-304 TEGQDPS
+304 TAGQDPS

-316 TDSQPRSGT
+316 TDSQHPSGT
-325 HHQGTGRAEE
+325 HHQGTGCAEE
-335 PRREAP
+335 SRGEAP

-350 LHELSSPEE
+350 LHELSSIEE

-433 GAKRPAAPRRESSN
+433 GAKRPAASRRESSS
-447 APAAEQA
+447 APVSEQA
-454 EATASTEHDSRE
+454 EVIASAEHGSRE
-466 SGADPAANT
+466 SETAGADPAANT
-475 RRSKE
+475 RRTKGA
-480 TRPASARM
+480 RPAPARI

-493 AARQGGSRTQGH
+493 AARQGGSRMQGH
-505 RAPAAEHHSEH
+505 RAPAAEHRSERA
-516 TAGRKRPAG
+516 AGRERPAG

-536 REPAPVRRHTPARRS
+536 REPAPMRRHTPARRS
-551 APAQGARA
+551 APAQGARI
-559 AASPGVQREPDAQ
+559 AASPGVQREPGAQ
-572 GAARRSAVEREPVR
+572 GTARRSAVEREPVR

-611 AHRDEPMLF
+611 VHRDEPMLF
-620 DIQSETPQV
+620 DIQSETPQA

-647 QATQTADSA
+647 QATQAADPA
-656 VSSASVTPAA
+656 VSSAPVTPAA
-666 PAQSTPSQG
+666 PAQSAPSQG
-675 DSAEAVQPTV
+675 DSAEAVQPTA

-693 APARPE
+693 APAQPE

-705 RVPQQNPSG
+705 RVPQQQNPSG
-714 ASSFERSGSFDA
+714 ASSLERSGSFDA
-726 DVTAPITDG
+726 DATAPITDG

-752 TRAAEAAQQVQREAA
+752 TRAAETAQQVQREAA

-804 GQGATPDA
+804 GQGAAPDA
-812 PVQSPVPHTPV
+812 PPTQPPVPHTPV

-859 STQGIRLGPGAMP
+859 STQGVRLGPGAMP

-894 QKKDKDAKG
+894 QKKGKDGKG

>member
-1 MVEGIYCR
+1 M
-9 KLLKTRVLGCYD
+9 
-21 AVASH
+21 ASR

-36 GVFDSALCGRA
+36 GVFNPVLCGWA

-61 HRYPLTSV
+61 HRYPLISV
-69 VFIDIGFWDPAFL
+69 VFIDIGFWGPAFL

-120 GSRRQLARV
+120 GSRRQLASV

-137 SSAKVLFNEETARST
+137 LSAKVLFNEETARGT
-152 GAAVPSASGR
+152 GAAVPSASGK

-199 FTDDKTQLLYTTDA
+199 FADDKTQLLYTTDA
-213 AESAEDTDLWEE
+213 AESAEDADLWEE

-230 DTNAQQQGTHDT
+230 DANAQQQGAHDT

-261 SAPGAEPADGEVD
+261 SAPGAELADGEAD

-304 TEGQDPS
+304 TAGQDPS
-311 AAGED
+311 AAD

-335 PRREAP
+335 SRGEAP

-350 LHELSSPEE
+350 LHELSSTEE

-409 WVWSVAALL
+409 WVWPVAALL

-433 GAKRPAAPRRESSN
+433 GAKKPAASRRESSS
-447 APAAEQA
+447 APVSEQA
-454 EATASTEHDSRE
+454 EVIASAEHGSRE
-466 SGADPAANT
+466 SETAGADPAANT
-475 RRSKE
+475 RRTKG
-480 TRPASARM
+480 TRPAPARI

-505 RAPAAEHHSEH
+505 RAPAAEHRSERV
-516 TAGRKRPAG
+516 AGRERPAG
-525 EGVQEGSSRPR
+525 EGVQEESSRPR
-536 REPAPVRRHTPARRS
+536 REPAPLRRHTPARRS
-551 APAQGARA
+551 ASAQGARV
-559 AASPGVQREPDAQ
+559 AASPGVQREPDVQ

-620 DIQSETPQV
+620 DIQTETPQA
-629 PAASARTS
+629 PSA
-637 QPADSAKPSA
+637 SA
-647 QATQTADSA
+647 QATQPADSA
-656 VSSASVTPAA
+656 VSSAPVTAA
-666 PAQSTPSQG
+666 PTQSAPSQS
-675 DSAEAVQPTV
+675 DSAEAAQPTA

-705 RVPQQNPSG
+705 RVPQQNLSG

-726 DVTAPITDG
+726 DATAPITDG
-735 IPTANLAQRAA
+735 ISTANLAQRAA

-804 GQGATPDA
+804 GHGATPDVP
-812 PVQSPVPHTPV
+812 PVQPPVPHTPV

-840 PVFEPQQQL
+840 PVFEPQL

>member
-36 GVFDSALCGRA
+36 GVFNPVLCGRA

-69 VFIDIGFWDPAFL
+69 VFIDIGFWGPAFL

-152 GAAVPSASGR
+152 GAAVPSASGKV
-162 AEVYA
+162 EVYA

-199 FTDDKTQLLYTTDA
+199 FADDKTQLLYTTDA
-213 AESAEDTDLWEE
+213 AESAEDADLWEE

-230 DTNAQQQGTHDT
+230 DANAQQQGAHDT

-261 SAPGAEPADGEVD
+261 SAPGAEPADGEAD

-304 TEGQDPS
+304 TAGQDPS
-311 AAGED
+311 AAD

-335 PRREAP
+335 SRGEAP

-350 LHELSSPEE
+350 LHELSSTEE

-409 WVWSVAALL
+409 WVWPVAALL

-433 GAKRPAAPRRESSN
+433 GAKKPAASRRESSS
-447 APAAEQA
+447 APVAEQA
-454 EATASTEHDSRE
+454 EATASAEHGSRE
-466 SGADPAANT
+466 SETAGADPAANT
-475 RRSKE
+475 RRAKGA
-480 TRPASARM
+480 RPAP
-488 AAAGS
+488 
-493 AARQGGSRTQGH
+493 AARQGGSSTQGR
-505 RAPAAEHHSEH
+505 RAPAAEYRSERA
-516 TAGRKRPAG
+516 AGRERPAG
-525 EGVQEGSSRPR
+525 EGVQEESSRPR
-536 REPAPVRRHTPARRS
+536 REPASVRRHTPARRS
-551 APAQGARA
+551 ASAQGARA
-559 AASPGVQREPDAQ
+559 AASPGVQRKPDAQ
-572 GAARRSAVEREPVR
+572 GAARRSSAEREPVR

-620 DIQSETPQV
+620 DIQPETPQA
-629 PAASARTS
+629 PSA
-637 QPADSAKPSA
+637 SA
-647 QATQTADSA
+647 QATQPADSA
-656 VSSASVTPAA
+656 VSSAPVTPAA
-666 PAQSTPSQG
+666 PTQSAPSQS
-675 DSAEAVQPTV
+675 DSAEAAQPTA

-767 ERARRRARQLNLQ
+767 ERAR
-780 NPYPQQDP
+780 
-788 VQQPSSDTA
+788 
-797 EHTTVPL
+797 VPAA
-804 GQGATPDA
+804 GR
-812 PVQSPVPHTPV
+812 
-823 PSTIDESD
+823 
-831 LDSLDDDVS
+831 
-840 PVFEPQQQL
+840 
-849 GTLGSGFEDT
+849 GS
-859 STQGIRLGPGAMP
+859 
-872 MFKATSNTWEPVE
+872 
-885 LPKPLHTLH
+885 
-894 QKKDKDAKG
+894 
-903 KGKTGE
+903 

>member
-1 MVEGIYCR
+1 M
-9 KLLKTRVLGCYD
+9 
-21 AVASH
+21 ASR

-36 GVFDSALCGRA
+36 GVFNPVLCGWA

-61 HRYPLTSV
+61 HRYPLISV
-69 VFIDIGFWDPAFL
+69 VFIDIGFWGPAFL

-137 SSAKVLFNEETARST
+137 LSAKVLFNEETARGT
-152 GAAVPSASGR
+152 GAAVPSASGK

-199 FTDDKTQLLYTTDA
+199 FADDKTQLLYTTDA
-213 AESAEDTDLWEE
+213 AESAEDADLWEE

-230 DTNAQQQGTHDT
+230 DANAQQQGAHDT

-261 SAPGAEPADGEVD
+261 SAPGAELADGEAD

-304 TEGQDPS
+304 TAGQDPS
-311 AAGED
+311 AAD

-335 PRREAP
+335 SRGEAP

-350 LHELSSPEE
+350 LHELSSTEE

-409 WVWSVAALL
+409 WVWPVAALL

-433 GAKRPAAPRRESSN
+433 GAKKPAASRRESSS
-447 APAAEQA
+447 APVSEQA
-454 EATASTEHDSRE
+454 EVIASAEHGSRE
-466 SGADPAANT
+466 SETAGADPAANT
-475 RRSKE
+475 RRTKG
-480 TRPASARM
+480 TRPAPARI

-505 RAPAAEHHSEH
+505 RAPAAEHRSERV
-516 TAGRKRPAG
+516 AGRERPAG
-525 EGVQEGSSRPR
+525 EGVQEESSRPR
-536 REPAPVRRHTPARRS
+536 REPAPLRRHTPARRS
-551 APAQGARA
+551 ASAQGARV
-559 AASPGVQREPDAQ
+559 AASPGVQREPDVQ

-620 DIQSETPQV
+620 DIQTETPQA
-629 PAASARTS
+629 PSA
-637 QPADSAKPSA
+637 SA
-647 QATQTADSA
+647 QATQPADSA
-656 VSSASVTPAA
+656 VSSAPVTAA
-666 PAQSTPSQG
+666 PTQSAPSQS
-675 DSAEAVQPTV
+675 DSAEAAQPTA

-705 RVPQQNPSG
+705 RVPQQNLSG

-726 DVTAPITDG
+726 DATAPITDG
-735 IPTANLAQRAA
+735 ISTANLAQRAA

-804 GQGATPDA
+804 GQGATPDVP
-812 PVQSPVPHTPV
+812 PVQPPVPHTPV

>member
-1 MVEGIYCR
+1 
-9 KLLKTRVLGCYD
+9 
-21 AVASH
+21 
-26 AGGHRIIVRL
+26 
-36 GVFDSALCGRA
+36 
-47 QKLGDVLCLGRILA
+47 
-61 HRYPLTSV
+61 
-69 VFIDIGFWDPAFL
+69 
-82 WGRYRSMIWLST
+82 MIWLST

-120 GSRRQLARV
+120 GSRRQLASV

-137 SSAKVLFNEETARST
+137 LSAKVLFNEETARGT
-152 GAAVPSASGR
+152 GAAVPSASGK
-162 AEVYA
+162 AEVYV

-179 VEFAESAA
+179 AEFAESAA

-199 FTDDKTQLLYTTDA
+199 FVDDKTQLLYTTDA
-213 AESAEDTDLWEE
+213 AESAEDADLWEE

-230 DTNAQQQGTHDT
+230 DANAQQQGAHDT

-261 SAPGAEPADGEVD
+261 SAPGAEPADGEAD

-304 TEGQDPS
+304 TVGQDPS
-311 AAGED
+311 AAD
-316 TDSQPRSGT
+316 TDSQRPSGT

-335 PRREAP
+335 SRGEAP

-350 LHELSSPEE
+350 LHELSSTEE

-409 WVWSVAALL
+409 WVWPVAALL

-433 GAKRPAAPRRESSN
+433 GAKKPAASRRESSS
-447 APAAEQA
+447 APVSEQA
-454 EATASTEHDSRE
+454 EVTASAEHGSRE
-466 SGADPAANT
+466 SETAGADPAANT
-475 RRSKE
+475 LRTKGA
-480 TRPASARM
+480 RPAPARI

-493 AARQGGSRTQGH
+493 AARQDSSRTQGR
-505 RAPAAEHHSEH
+505 RAPAAEHRSERA
-516 TAGRKRPAG
+516 AGRERPAG
-525 EGVQEGSSRPR
+525 EGVQEESSRPR

-551 APAQGARA
+551 ASAQGARA

-572 GAARRSAVEREPVR
+572 GAARRSSAEREPVR

-620 DIQSETPQV
+620 DIQPETPQA
-629 PAASARTS
+629 PSA
-637 QPADSAKPSA
+637 SA
-647 QATQTADSA
+647 QATQPADSA
-656 VSSASVTPAA
+656 VSSAPVTPAA
-666 PAQSTPSQG
+666 PTQSAPSQN
-675 DSAEAVQPTV
+675 DSAEAAQPTA

-699 AAAKTG
+699 TAARTG

-726 DVTAPITDG
+726 DATAPITDG

-780 NPYPQQDP
+780 NPYPQQ
-788 VQQPSSDTA
+788 QPSSDMA

-804 GQGATPDA
+804 GQGTTPDVP
-812 PVQSPVPHTPV
+812 PVQPPVPHTPV

>member
-36 GVFDSALCGRA
+36 GVFNSMLCGRA

-61 HRYPLTSV
+61 HRYPLISV

-137 SSAKVLFNEETARST
+137 LSAKVLFNEETARGT
-152 GAAVPSASGR
+152 GAAVPSASGK

-213 AESAEDTDLWEE
+213 AESAEDADLWEE

-230 DTNAQQQGTHDT
+230 DANAQQQGAHDT

-261 SAPGAEPADGEVD
+261 SAPGAEPADGEAD

-304 TEGQDPS
+304 TAGQDPS
-311 AAGED
+311 AAD

-335 PRREAP
+335 SRGEAP

-350 LHELSSPEE
+350 LHELSSTEE

-368 GGPVPPGMTVHTG
+368 GGPVPPGMTVHAG

-409 WVWSVAALL
+409 WVWPVAALL

-433 GAKRPAAPRRESSN
+433 GAKKPAASRRESSS
-447 APAAEQA
+447 APVSEQA
-454 EATASTEHDSRE
+454 EVIASAEHGSRE
-466 SGADPAANT
+466 SETVGADPAANT
-475 RRSKE
+475 RRTKE
-480 TRPASARM
+480 ARPAPARI

-493 AARQGGSRTQGH
+493 AARQGGSRMQGH
-505 RAPAAEHHSEH
+505 RAPAAEHRSERA
-516 TAGRKRPAG
+516 AGRERPAG
-525 EGVQEGSSRPR
+525 EGVQEESSRPR

-551 APAQGARA
+551 ASAQGARA

-572 GAARRSAVEREPVR
+572 GAARRSSAEREPVR

-620 DIQSETPQV
+620 DIQTETPQA
-629 PAASARTS
+629 PSA
-637 QPADSAKPSA
+637 SA
-647 QATQTADSA
+647 QATQPADSA
-656 VSSASVTPAA
+656 VSSAPVTAA
-666 PAQSTPSQG
+666 PTQSAPSQS
-675 DSAEAVQPTV
+675 DSAEAAQPTA

-705 RVPQQNPSG
+705 RVPQQNLSG

-726 DVTAPITDG
+726 DATAPITDG
-735 IPTANLAQRAA
+735 ISTANLAQRAA

-788 VQQPSSDTA
+788 VHQLSSDTA

-804 GQGATPDA
+804 GQGTTPDA
-812 PVQSPVPHTPV
+812 PVQPPVPHTPV

>member
-1 MVEGIYCR
+1 M
-9 KLLKTRVLGCYD
+9 
-21 AVASH
+21 ASR

-36 GVFDSALCGRA
+36 GVFNPVLCGWA

-61 HRYPLTSV
+61 HRYPLISV
-69 VFIDIGFWDPAFL
+69 VFIDIGFWGPAFL

-120 GSRRQLARV
+120 GSRRQLASV

-137 SSAKVLFNEETARST
+137 LSAKVLFNEETARGT
-152 GAAVPSASGR
+152 GAAVPSASGK

-199 FTDDKTQLLYTTDA
+199 FADDKTQLLYTTDA
-213 AESAEDTDLWEE
+213 AESAEDADLWEE

-230 DTNAQQQGTHDT
+230 DANAQQQGAHDT

-261 SAPGAEPADGEVD
+261 SAPGAELADGEAD

-304 TEGQDPS
+304 TAGQDPS
-311 AAGED
+311 AAD

-335 PRREAP
+335 SRGEAP

-350 LHELSSPEE
+350 LHELSSTEE

-409 WVWSVAALL
+409 WVWPVAALL

-433 GAKRPAAPRRESSN
+433 GAKKPAASRRESSS
-447 APAAEQA
+447 APVSEQA
-454 EATASTEHDSRE
+454 EVIASAEHGSRE
-466 SGADPAANT
+466 SETAGADPAANT
-475 RRSKE
+475 RRTKG
-480 TRPASARM
+480 TRPAPARI

-505 RAPAAEHHSEH
+505 RAPAAEHRSERV
-516 TAGRKRPAG
+516 AGRERPAG
-525 EGVQEGSSRPR
+525 EGVQEESSRPR
-536 REPAPVRRHTPARRS
+536 REPAPLRRHTPARRS
-551 APAQGARA
+551 ASAQGARV
-559 AASPGVQREPDAQ
+559 AASPGVQREPDVQ

-620 DIQSETPQV
+620 DIQTETPQA
-629 PAASARTS
+629 PSA
-637 QPADSAKPSA
+637 SA
-647 QATQTADSA
+647 QATQPADSA
-656 VSSASVTPAA
+656 VSSAPVTAA
-666 PAQSTPSQG
+666 PTQSAPSQS
-675 DSAEAVQPTV
+675 DSAEAAQPTA

-705 RVPQQNPSG
+705 RVPQQNLSG

-735 IPTANLAQRAA
+735 ISTANLAQRAA

-804 GQGATPDA
+804 GHGATPDVP
-812 PVQSPVPHTPV
+812 PVQPPVPHTPV

-840 PVFEPQQQL
+840 PVFEPQL

>member
-36 GVFDSALCGRA
+36 GVFNPVLCGRA

-69 VFIDIGFWDPAFL
+69 VFIDIGFWGPAFL

-152 GAAVPSASGR
+152 GAAVPSASGKV
-162 AEVYA
+162 EVYA

-199 FTDDKTQLLYTTDA
+199 FADDKTQLLYTTDA
-213 AESAEDTDLWEE
+213 AESAEDADLWEE

-230 DTNAQQQGTHDT
+230 DANAQQQGAHDT

-261 SAPGAEPADGEVD
+261 SAPGAEPADGEAD

-304 TEGQDPS
+304 TAGQDPS
-311 AAGED
+311 AAD

-335 PRREAP
+335 SRGEAP

-350 LHELSSPEE
+350 LHELSSTEE

-409 WVWSVAALL
+409 WVWPVAALL

-433 GAKRPAAPRRESSN
+433 GAKKPAASRRESSS
-447 APAAEQA
+447 APVAEQA
-454 EATASTEHDSRE
+454 EATASAEHGSRE
-466 SGADPAANT
+466 SETAGADPAANT
-475 RRSKE
+475 RRAKGA
-480 TRPASARM
+480 RPAPARI

-493 AARQGGSRTQGH
+493 VARQGGSSTQGR
-505 RAPAAEHHSEH
+505 RAPAAEYRSERA
-516 TAGRKRPAG
+516 AGRERPAG
-525 EGVQEGSSRPR
+525 GGVQEELSRPR
-536 REPAPVRRHTPARRS
+536 REPASVRRHTPARRS
-551 APAQGARA
+551 ASAQGARA
-559 AASPGVQREPDAQ
+559 AASPGVQRKPDAQ
-572 GAARRSAVEREPVR
+572 GAARRSSAEREPVR

-620 DIQSETPQV
+620 DIQPETPQA
-629 PAASARTS
+629 PSA
-637 QPADSAKPSA
+637 SA
-647 QATQTADSA
+647 QATQPADSA
-656 VSSASVTPAA
+656 VSSAPVTPAA
-666 PAQSTPSQG
+666 PTQSAPSQS
-675 DSAEAVQPTV
+675 DSAEAAQPTA

-780 NPYPQQDP
+780 NPYPQQ
-788 VQQPSSDTA
+788 QPSSDTA

-812 PVQSPVPHTPV
+812 PVQPPVPHTPV

-894 QKKDKDAKG
+894 QKKNKDAKG

>member
-1 MVEGIYCR
+1 M
-9 KLLKTRVLGCYD
+9 
-21 AVASH
+21 ASR

-36 GVFDSALCGRA
+36 GVFNPVLCGRA

-120 GSRRQLARV
+120 GSRRQLASV

-137 SSAKVLFNEETARST
+137 LSAKVLFNEETARGT
-152 GAAVPSASGR
+152 GAAVPSASGK

-199 FTDDKTQLLYTTDA
+199 FVDDKTQLLYTTDA
-213 AESAEDTDLWEE
+213 AESAEDADLWEE

-230 DTNAQQQGTHDT
+230 DANAQQQGAHDT

-261 SAPGAEPADGEVD
+261 SAPGAEPADGEAD

-304 TEGQDPS
+304 TAGQDPS
-311 AAGED
+311 AAD

-335 PRREAP
+335 SRGEAP

-350 LHELSSPEE
+350 LHELSSTEE

-409 WVWSVAALL
+409 WVWPVAALL

-433 GAKRPAAPRRESSN
+433 GAKKPAASRRESSS
-447 APAAEQA
+447 APVAEQA
-454 EATASTEHDSRE
+454 EATASAERGSRE
-466 SGADPAANT
+466 SETAGADPAANT
-475 RRSKE
+475 RRTKE
-480 TRPASARM
+480 ARPAPARI

-493 AARQGGSRTQGH
+493 AARQDSGRTQGH
-505 RAPAAEHHSEH
+505 RAPAAEHRSERA
-516 TAGRKRPAG
+516 AGRERPAG
-525 EGVQEGSSRPR
+525 EGVQEESSRPR

-551 APAQGARA
+551 ASAQGARVV
-559 AASPGVQREPDAQ
+559 ASPGVQRKPDAQ
-572 GAARRSAVEREPVR
+572 GAARRSAAEREPVR

-620 DIQSETPQV
+620 DIQPETPQA
-629 PAASARTS
+629 PSA
-637 QPADSAKPSA
+637 SA
-647 QATQTADSA
+647 QATQPADSA
-656 VSSASVTPAA
+656 VSSAPVTPAA
-666 PAQSTPSQG
+666 PTQSAPSQS
-675 DSAEAVQPTV
+675 DSAEAAQPTA

-788 VQQPSSDTA
+788 VHQPSSDTA

>member
-1 MVEGIYCR
+1 
-9 KLLKTRVLGCYD
+9 
-21 AVASH
+21 
-26 AGGHRIIVRL
+26 
-36 GVFDSALCGRA
+36 
-47 QKLGDVLCLGRILA
+47 
-61 HRYPLTSV
+61 
-69 VFIDIGFWDPAFL
+69 
-82 WGRYRSMIWLST
+82 MIWLST

-120 GSRRQLARV
+120 GSRRQLASV

-137 SSAKVLFNEETARST
+137 LSAKVLFNEETARGT
-152 GAAVPSASGR
+152 GAAVPSASGK

-199 FTDDKTQLLYTTDA
+199 YADDKTQLLYTTDA
-213 AESAEDTDLWEE
+213 AESAEDADLWEE

-230 DTNAQQQGTHDT
+230 DANAQQQGAHDT

-261 SAPGAEPADGEVD
+261 SAPGAEPADGEAD

-304 TEGQDPS
+304 TAGQDPS
-311 AAGED
+311 AAD

-325 HHQGTGRAEE
+325 HHQGTGRAEG
-335 PRREAP
+335 PRGEAP

-350 LHELSSPEE
+350 LHELSSTEE

-409 WVWSVAALL
+409 WVWPVAALL

-433 GAKRPAAPRRESSN
+433 GVKKPAASRRESSS

-454 EATASTEHDSRE
+454 EATASAERGSRE
-466 SGADPAANT
+466 SETAGADPAANT
-475 RRSKE
+475 RRTKGA
-480 TRPASARM
+480 RPAPARI

-493 AARQGGSRTQGH
+493 AARQDSGRTQGR
-505 RAPAAEHHSEH
+505 RAPAAEHRSERA
-516 TAGRKRPAG
+516 AGRERPAG
-525 EGVQEGSSRPR
+525 EGVQEESSRPR

-551 APAQGARA
+551 ASAQGARA

-572 GAARRSAVEREPVR
+572 GAARRSSVEREPVR

-620 DIQSETPQV
+620 DIQPE
-629 PAASARTS
+629 TS
-637 QPADSAKPSA
+637 QAPSASA
-647 QATQTADSA
+647 QATQPADSA
-656 VSSASVTPAA
+656 VSSAPVTPAA
-666 PAQSTPSQG
+666 PTQSAPSQS
-675 DSAEAVQPTV
+675 DSAEAAQPTA

-705 RVPQQNPSG
+705 RVPQQNLSG

-780 NPYPQQDP
+780 NPYPQQ
-788 VQQPSSDTA
+788 QPSSDTA

-804 GQGATPDA
+804 GQGTTPDVP
-812 PVQSPVPHTPV
+812 PVQPPVPHTPV

-840 PVFEPQQQL
+840 PVFEPQL

>member
-36 GVFDSALCGRA
+36 GVFNSMLCGRA
-47 QKLGDVLCLGRILA
+47 QKLGDVLCLGRILV
-61 HRYPLTSV
+61 HRYPLISV

-137 SSAKVLFNEETARST
+137 LSAKVLFNEETARGT
-152 GAAVPSASGR
+152 GAAVPSASGKT
-162 AEVYA
+162 EVYA

-199 FTDDKTQLLYTTDA
+199 FADDKTQLLYTTDA
-213 AESAEDTDLWEE
+213 AESAEDADLWEE

-230 DTNAQQQGTHDT
+230 DANVQQQGAHDT

-261 SAPGAEPADGEVD
+261 SAPGAEPADGEAD

-304 TEGQDPS
+304 TAGQDPS
-311 AAGED
+311 AAD
-316 TDSQPRSGT
+316 TDSQRPSGT

-335 PRREAP
+335 SRGEAP

-350 LHELSSPEE
+350 LHELSSTEE

-409 WVWSVAALL
+409 WVWPVAALL

-433 GAKRPAAPRRESSN
+433 GAKKPAASRRESSS
-447 APAAEQA
+447 APVSEQA
-454 EATASTEHDSRE
+454 EVTASAEHGSRE
-466 SGADPAANT
+466 SETAGADPAANT
-475 RRSKE
+475 RRTKE
-480 TRPASARM
+480 ARPAPARI

-493 AARQGGSRTQGH
+493 VARQDSSRTQG
-505 RAPAAEHHSEH
+505 RRTPAAEHRSERA
-516 TAGRKRPAG
+516 AGRERPAG
-525 EGVQEGSSRPR
+525 EGVQEESSRPR

-551 APAQGARA
+551 ASAQGARA

-572 GAARRSAVEREPVR
+572 GAARRSSAEREPVR

-620 DIQSETPQV
+620 DIQPETPQA
-629 PAASARTS
+629 PSA
-637 QPADSAKPSA
+637 SA
-647 QATQTADSA
+647 QATQPADSA
-656 VSSASVTPAA
+656 VSSAPVTPAA
-666 PAQSTPSQG
+666 PTQS
-675 DSAEAVQPTV
+675 DSAEAAQPTA

-788 VQQPSSDTA
+788 VHQPSSDTA

>member
-1 MVEGIYCR
+1 M
-9 KLLKTRVLGCYD
+9 
-21 AVASH
+21 ASH

-36 GVFDSALCGRA
+36 GVFNPVLCGWA

-61 HRYPLTSV
+61 HRYPLISV
-69 VFIDIGFWDPAFL
+69 VFIDIGFWGPAFL

-120 GSRRQLARV
+120 GSRRQLASV

-137 SSAKVLFNEETARST
+137 LSAKVLFNEETARGT
-152 GAAVPSASGR
+152 GAAVPSASGK

-199 FTDDKTQLLYTTDA
+199 FADDKTQLLYTTDA
-213 AESAEDTDLWEE
+213 AESAEDADLWEE

-230 DTNAQQQGTHDT
+230 DANAQQQGAHDT

-261 SAPGAEPADGEVD
+261 SAPGAELADGEAD

-304 TEGQDPS
+304 TAGQDPS
-311 AAGED
+311 AAD

-335 PRREAP
+335 SRGEAP

-350 LHELSSPEE
+350 LHELSSTEE

-409 WVWSVAALL
+409 WVWPVAALL

-433 GAKRPAAPRRESSN
+433 GAKKPAASRRESSS
-447 APAAEQA
+447 APVSEQA
-454 EATASTEHDSRE
+454 EVIASAEHGSRE
-466 SGADPAANT
+466 SETAGADPAANT
-475 RRSKE
+475 RRTKG
-480 TRPASARM
+480 TRPAPARI

-505 RAPAAEHHSEH
+505 RAPAAEHRSERV
-516 TAGRKRPAG
+516 AGRERPAG
-525 EGVQEGSSRPR
+525 EGVQEESSRPR
-536 REPAPVRRHTPARRS
+536 REPAPLRRHTPARRS
-551 APAQGARA
+551 ASAQGARV
-559 AASPGVQREPDAQ
+559 AASPGVQREPDVQ

-620 DIQSETPQV
+620 DIQTETPQA
-629 PAASARTS
+629 PSA
-637 QPADSAKPSA
+637 SA
-647 QATQTADSA
+647 QATQPADSA
-656 VSSASVTPAA
+656 VSSAPVTAA
-666 PAQSTPSQG
+666 PTQSAPSQS
-675 DSAEAVQPTV
+675 DSAEAAQPTA

-705 RVPQQNPSG
+705 RVPQQNLSG

-726 DVTAPITDG
+726 DATAPITDG
-735 IPTANLAQRAA
+735 ISTANLAQRAA

-812 PVQSPVPHTPV
+812 PPVQPPVPHTPV

>member
-1 MVEGIYCR
+1 
-9 KLLKTRVLGCYD
+9 
-21 AVASH
+21 
-26 AGGHRIIVRL
+26 
-36 GVFDSALCGRA
+36 
-47 QKLGDVLCLGRILA
+47 
-61 HRYPLTSV
+61 
-69 VFIDIGFWDPAFL
+69 
-82 WGRYRSMIWLST
+82 MIWLST

-120 GSRRQLARV
+120 GSRRQLASV

-137 SSAKVLFNEETARST
+137 LSAKVLFNEETARST
-152 GAAVPSASGR
+152 GAAVPSASGKV
-162 AEVYA
+162 EVYA

-199 FTDDKTQLLYTTDA
+199 FADDKTQLLYTTDA
-213 AESAEDTDLWEE
+213 AESAEDADLWEE

-230 DTNAQQQGTHDT
+230 DANAQQQGAHDT

-304 TEGQDPS
+304 TAGQDPS

-335 PRREAP
+335 SRGEAP

-350 LHELSSPEE
+350 LHELSSTEE

-409 WVWSVAALL
+409 WVWPVAALL

-433 GAKRPAAPRRESSN
+433 GAKKPAASRRESSS
-447 APAAEQA
+447 APVAEQA
-454 EATASTEHDSRE
+454 EATASAERGSRE
-466 SGADPAANT
+466 SETAGADPAANT
-475 RRSKE
+475 RRTKGA
-480 TRPASARM
+480 RPAPARI

-493 AARQGGSRTQGH
+493 VARQGGGRTQGR
-505 RAPAAEHHSEH
+505 RAPAAEYRSERA
-516 TAGRKRPAG
+516 AGRERPAG
-525 EGVQEGSSRPR
+525 GGVQEELSRPR
-536 REPAPVRRHTPARRS
+536 REPASVRRHTPARRS
-551 APAQGARA
+551 ASAQGARA

-572 GAARRSAVEREPVR
+572 GAARRSLAEREPVR

-620 DIQSETPQV
+620 DIQPETPQV
-629 PAASARTS
+629 PSA
-637 QPADSAKPSA
+637 SA
-647 QATQTADSA
+647 QATQPADSA
-656 VSSASVTPAA
+656 VSSAPVTPAT
-666 PAQSTPSQG
+666 PTQSAPSQS
-675 DSAEAVQPTV
+675 DSAEAVQPTA

-705 RVPQQNPSG
+705 RVPQQNLSG

-735 IPTANLAQRAA
+735 ISTANLAQRAA

-804 GQGATPDA
+804 GHGATPDVP
-812 PVQSPVPHTPV
+812 PVQPPVPHTPV

-840 PVFEPQQQL
+840 PVFEPQL

>member
-1 MVEGIYCR
+1 M
-9 KLLKTRVLGCYD
+9 
-21 AVASH
+21 ASR

-36 GVFDSALCGRA
+36 GVFNPVLCGWA

-61 HRYPLTSV
+61 HRYPLISV
-69 VFIDIGFWDPAFL
+69 VFIDIGFWGPAFL

-129 GRTAEDIF
+129 GRAAEDIF
-137 SSAKVLFNEETARST
+137 LSAKVLFNEETARGT
-152 GAAVPSASGR
+152 GAAVPSASGK

-199 FTDDKTQLLYTTDA
+199 FADDKTQLLYTTDA
-213 AESAEDTDLWEE
+213 AESAEDADLWEE

-230 DTNAQQQGTHDT
+230 DANAQQQGAHDT

-261 SAPGAEPADGEVD
+261 SAPGAELADGEAD

-304 TEGQDPS
+304 TAGQDPS

-316 TDSQPRSGT
+316 TDSQHPSGT

-335 PRREAP
+335 SRGEAP

-350 LHELSSPEE
+350 LHELSSTEE

-433 GAKRPAAPRRESSN
+433 GAKRPAASRRESSS
-447 APAAEQA
+447 APVSEQA
-454 EATASTEHDSRE
+454 EVIASAEHGSRE
-466 SGADPAANT
+466 SETAGADPAANT
-475 RRSKE
+475 RRTKGA
-480 TRPASARM
+480 RPAPARI

-493 AARQGGSRTQGH
+493 AARQGGSRMQGH
-505 RAPAAEHHSEH
+505 RAPAAEHRSERA
-516 TAGRKRPAG
+516 AGRERPAG

-536 REPAPVRRHTPARRS
+536 REPAPMRRHTPARRS
-551 APAQGARA
+551 APAQGARI
-559 AASPGVQREPDAQ
+559 AASPGVQREPGAQ
-572 GAARRSAVEREPVR
+572 GTARRSAVEREPVR

-611 AHRDEPMLF
+611 VHRDEPMLF
-620 DIQSETPQV
+620 DIQSETPQA

-647 QATQTADSA
+647 QATQAADPA
-656 VSSASVTPAA
+656 VSSAPVTPAA
-666 PAQSTPSQG
+666 PAQSAPSQG
-675 DSAEAVQPTV
+675 DSAEAVQPTA

-693 APARPE
+693 APAQPE

-705 RVPQQNPSG
+705 RVPQQQNPSG
-714 ASSFERSGSFDA
+714 ASSLERSGSFDA
-726 DVTAPITDG
+726 DATAPITDG

-752 TRAAEAAQQVQREAA
+752 TRAAETAQQVQREAA

-804 GQGATPDA
+804 GQGAAPDA
-812 PVQSPVPHTPV
+812 PPTQPPVPHTPV

-859 STQGIRLGPGAMP
+859 STQGVRLGPGAMP

-894 QKKDKDAKG
+894 QKKGKDGKG

>member
-1 MVEGIYCR
+1 
-9 KLLKTRVLGCYD
+9 
-21 AVASH
+21 
-26 AGGHRIIVRL
+26 
-36 GVFDSALCGRA
+36 
-47 QKLGDVLCLGRILA
+47 
-61 HRYPLTSV
+61 
-69 VFIDIGFWDPAFL
+69 
-82 WGRYRSMIWLST
+82 MIWLST

-120 GSRRQLARV
+120 GSRRQLASV

-137 SSAKVLFNEETARST
+137 LSAKVLFNEETARGT
-152 GAAVPSASGR
+152 GAAVPSASGK

-199 FTDDKTQLLYTTDA
+199 FADDKTQLLYTTDA
-213 AESAEDTDLWEE
+213 AESAEDADLWEE

-230 DTNAQQQGTHDT
+230 DANAQQQGAHDT

-304 TEGQDPS
+304 TAGQDPS

-335 PRREAP
+335 SRGEAP

-350 LHELSSPEE
+350 LHELSSTEE

-409 WVWSVAALL
+409 WVWPVAALL

-433 GAKRPAAPRRESSN
+433 GAKKPAASRRESSS
-447 APAAEQA
+447 APAVEQA
-454 EATASTEHDSRE
+454 EATASAERGSRE
-466 SGADPAANT
+466 SETAGADPAANT
-475 RRSKE
+475 RRTKGA
-480 TRPASARM
+480 RPAPARI

-493 AARQGGSRTQGH
+493 VARQGGGRTQGR
-505 RAPAAEHHSEH
+505 RAPAAEHRSERA
-516 TAGRKRPAG
+516 AGRERPAG
-525 EGVQEGSSRPR
+525 EGVQEESSRPR
-536 REPAPVRRHTPARRS
+536 REPAPLRRHTPARRS
-551 APAQGARA
+551 ASAQGARA

-572 GAARRSAVEREPVR
+572 GAARRSLAEREPVR

-620 DIQSETPQV
+620 DIQPETPQV
-629 PAASARTS
+629 PSA
-637 QPADSAKPSA
+637 SA
-647 QATQTADSA
+647 QATQPADSA
-656 VSSASVTPAA
+656 VSSAPVTPAT
-666 PAQSTPSQG
+666 PTQSAPSQS
-675 DSAEAVQPTV
+675 DSAEAVQPTA

-705 RVPQQNPSG
+705 RVPQQNLSG

-735 IPTANLAQRAA
+735 ISTANLAQRAA

-804 GQGATPDA
+804 GHGATPDVP
-812 PVQSPVPHTPV
+812 PVQPPVPHTPV

-840 PVFEPQQQL
+840 PVFEPQL

>member
-1 MVEGIYCR
+1 M
-9 KLLKTRVLGCYD
+9 
-21 AVASH
+21 ASR
-26 AGGHRIIVRL
+26 AGGGHRIIVRL
-36 GVFDSALCGRA
+36 GVFNSALCGRA

-61 HRYPLTSV
+61 HRYPLISV

-120 GSRRQLARV
+120 GSRRQLASV

-137 SSAKVLFNEETARST
+137 LSAKVLFNEETARGT
-152 GAAVPSASGR
+152 GAAVPSASGK

-199 FTDDKTQLLYTTDA
+199 FVDDKTQLLYTTDA
-213 AESAEDTDLWEE
+213 AESAEDADLWEE

-230 DTNAQQQGTHDT
+230 DANAQQQGAHDT

-261 SAPGAEPADGEVD
+261 SAPGAEPADGEAD

-304 TEGQDPS
+304 TAGQDPS

-316 TDSQPRSGT
+316 TDSQRPSGT

-335 PRREAP
+335 SRGEAP

-350 LHELSSPEE
+350 LHELSSTEE

-409 WVWSVAALL
+409 WVWPVAALL

-433 GAKRPAAPRRESSN
+433 AAKKPAASRRESSS
-447 APAAEQA
+447 APVSEQA
-454 EATASTEHDSRE
+454 EATASAERGSRE
-466 SGADPAANT
+466 SETAGADPAANT
-475 RRSKE
+475 RRTKGA
-480 TRPASARM
+480 RPAPARI

-493 AARQGGSRTQGH
+493 AARQDSSRTQGH
-505 RAPAAEHHSEH
+505 RAPAAEHRSERA
-516 TAGRKRPAG
+516 AGRERPAG
-525 EGVQEGSSRPR
+525 EGVQEESSRSR
-536 REPAPVRRHTPARRS
+536 REPAPVRRHKPARRS
-551 APAQGARA
+551 ASAQGARA

-572 GAARRSAVEREPVR
+572 GAARRSSAEREPVR

-620 DIQSETPQV
+620 DIQSEKPQA

-637 QPADSAKPSA
+637 QPADSA
-647 QATQTADSA
+647 
-656 VSSASVTPAA
+656 VSSAPVTPAA
-666 PAQSTPSQG
+666 PTQSAPSQN
-675 DSAEAVQPTV
+675 DSAEAAQPTA

-726 DVTAPITDG
+726 DATAPITDG

-780 NPYPQQDP
+780 NPYPQQ
-788 VQQPSSDTA
+788 QPSSDTA

-804 GQGATPDA
+804 GQGATPEVP
-812 PVQSPVPHTPV
+812 PVQPPIPHTPV

-894 QKKDKDAKG
+894 QKKDKDVKG

>member
-1 MVEGIYCR
+1 
-9 KLLKTRVLGCYD
+9 
-21 AVASH
+21 
-26 AGGHRIIVRL
+26 
-36 GVFDSALCGRA
+36 
-47 QKLGDVLCLGRILA
+47 
-61 HRYPLTSV
+61 
-69 VFIDIGFWDPAFL
+69 
-82 WGRYRSMIWLST
+82 MIWLST

-152 GAAVPSASGR
+152 GAAVPSASGKV
-162 AEVYA
+162 EVYA

-199 FTDDKTQLLYTTDA
+199 FADDKTQLLYTTDA
-213 AESAEDTDLWEE
+213 AESAEDADLWEE

-230 DTNAQQQGTHDT
+230 DANAQQQGAHDT

-261 SAPGAEPADGEVD
+261 SAPGAEPADGEAD

-304 TEGQDPS
+304 TAGQDPS
-311 AAGED
+311 AAD

-335 PRREAP
+335 SRGEAP

-350 LHELSSPEE
+350 LHELSSTEE

-409 WVWSVAALL
+409 WVWPVAALL

-433 GAKRPAAPRRESSN
+433 GAKKPAASRRESSS
-447 APAAEQA
+447 APVAEQA
-454 EATASTEHDSRE
+454 EATASAEHGSRE
-466 SGADPAANT
+466 SETAGADPAANT
-475 RRSKE
+475 RRAKGA
-480 TRPASARM
+480 RPAPARI

-493 AARQGGSRTQGH
+493 VARQGGSSTQGR
-505 RAPAAEHHSEH
+505 RAPAAEHRSER
-516 TAGRKRPAG
+516 TAGRERPAG
-525 EGVQEGSSRPR
+525 EGFQEELSRPR
-536 REPAPVRRHTPARRS
+536 REPAPLRRHTPARRS
-551 APAQGARA
+551 ASAQGARA
-559 AASPGVQREPDAQ
+559 AASPGVQRKPDAQ
-572 GAARRSAVEREPVR
+572 GAARRSSAEREPVR

-620 DIQSETPQV
+620 DIQPETPQA
-629 PAASARTS
+629 PSA
-637 QPADSAKPSA
+637 SA
-647 QATQTADSA
+647 QATQPADSA
-656 VSSASVTPAA
+656 VSSAPVTPAA
-666 PAQSTPSQG
+666 PTQSAPSQS
-675 DSAEAVQPTV
+675 DSAEAAQPTA

-788 VQQPSSDTA
+788 VHQPSSDTA

-812 PVQSPVPHTPV
+812 SVQSPVPHTPV